1 MGALERSE
9 TECRRVRGGVCVY
22 ASLKDCIGVDAKR
35 VDGLISFKERRPLFF
50 FFSPF
55 QLRELLHLLC
65 VRANG
70 SRLRREGEMESSST
84 SFLSLPH
91 HGFTLK
97 GTNNE

>member
-50 FFSPF
+50 FFLSF
-55 QLRELLHLLC
+55 SIKGAASLIVC
-65 VRANG
+65 
-70 SRLRREGEMESSST
+70 ESKWI
-84 SFLSLPH
+84 PAQA
-91 HGFTLK
+91 
-97 GTNNE
+97 

>member
-50 FFSPF
+50 FLSFSIKGAAS
-55 QLRELLHLLC
+55 LIVC
-65 VRANG
+65 
-70 SRLRREGEMESSST
+70 ESKWI
-84 SFLSLPH
+84 PAQA
-91 HGFTLK
+91 
-97 GTNNE
+97 